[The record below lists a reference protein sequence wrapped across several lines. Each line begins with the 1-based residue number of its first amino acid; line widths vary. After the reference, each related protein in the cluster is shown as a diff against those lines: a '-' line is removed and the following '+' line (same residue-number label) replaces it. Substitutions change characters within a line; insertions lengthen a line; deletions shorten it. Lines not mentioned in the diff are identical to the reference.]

1 MKSREYYSHIEDIIK
16 ECPIVTHFSIDFD
29 EIDVS
34 IGYLKGRLELIDAS
48 ILHFIEFVEIRNDAA
63 IRIKYKYQWQLENG
77 SLITRWDNVPHHQ
90 EISTFP
96 HHMHND
102 KGVSACP
109 NMDLEAIIDII
120 MDKIV
125 G

>member
-1 MKSREYYSHIEDIIK
+1 MKFREYYSQIEEVIK

-29 EIDVS
+29 EIGSNV
-34 IGYLKGRLELIDAS
+34 GYLKGRLELIDGS
-48 ILHFIEFVEIRNDAA
+48 VLHFIEFVEIKNETA
-63 IRIKYKYQWQLENG
+63 IRIKYKYQWQLEND
-77 SLITRWDNVPHHQ
+77 SLIARWDNVPHHK

-96 HHMHND
+96 YHIHDN
-102 KGVSACP
+102 KGVSACR
-109 NMDLEAIIDII
+109 NMDLKAIIDLI